1 MRRPKKMILPDTRVM
16 ETTYRLVPL
25 EDSLGLY
32 RVAVYPRGPAPIQ
45 EATYRFDM
53 LPAWMQDGIRMLD
66 TAGAGY
72 KVPNVGIKIGT
83 NYWFEAVDRWPTSDD
98 TIGLAARCSD
108 A

>member
-1 MRRPKKMILPDTRVM
+1 MILPDVRVM

-25 EDSLGLY
+25 ENSLY
-32 RVAVYPRGPAPIQ
+32 TVTVYPRGPAPIQ

-53 LPAWMQDGIRMLD
+53 LPLWAQDGIRILD

-72 KVPNVGIKIGT
+72 KVPNVGIKIGVT
-83 NYWFEAVDRWPTSDD
+83 YWIEAVDRWPTSDD
-98 TIGLAARCSD
+98 TTRLAAWCGD